1 MKHHLAAYLKSKEG
15 FLMTYVSTIKPS
27 LKILKNS
34 ISFFQGSKNSAIF
47 LTRQVK
53 FSFSVHRFEVV
64 RFLYAQQLCVEAALA
79 AVGRLLWSSP
89 WGQRVLYLGL
99 LYHYLPP
106 YCNLYLVHSFGHFF
120 AYPELQ
126 LTKTHS
132 WYLIF
137 VDQDLWQFTHMA

>member
-1 MKHHLAAYLKSKEG
+1 MSPLL
-15 FLMTYVSTIKPS
+15 KPS

-120 AYPELQ
+120 CLSWVTTYKNSLMISHLCRSRS
-126 LTKTHS
+126 LTIYTHG
-132 WYLIF
+132 LI
-137 VDQDLWQFTHMA
+137 LH